1 MDQFENVEHFIYYGI
16 FKYTFLVTLREGE
29 MFGDLGLL
37 LRKPRAA
44 TIICRE
50 DTEFATLTADDYRK
64 ILKNAEIMKMNNQV
78 DFFQKNLL
86 QSCPRDTVVRLSY
99 NFKKQKVYKDTIIYH

>member
-1 MDQFENVEHFIYYGI
+1 
-16 FKYTFLVTLREGE
+16 

-44 TIICRE
+44 TIVCRE

-64 ILKNAEIMKMNNQV
+64 ILKNAEIMKMNHQV
-78 DFFQKNLL
+78 DFF
-86 QSCPRDTVVRLSY
+86 
-99 NFKKQKVYKDTIIYH
+99 